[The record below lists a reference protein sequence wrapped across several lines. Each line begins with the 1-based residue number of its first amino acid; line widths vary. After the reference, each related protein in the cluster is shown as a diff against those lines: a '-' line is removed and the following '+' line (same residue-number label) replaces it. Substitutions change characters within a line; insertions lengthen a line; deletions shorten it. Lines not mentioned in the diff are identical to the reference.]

1 MAPIS
6 SSHDKA
12 APSKSAYPMNSLELE
27 ILKLKTQL
35 LFRQAWLG
43 QAVIVVNAGVLAFV
57 VWPTTAMKIWWV
69 VTCALVFGRMVMVRR
84 FNAAGQ
90 DYDVVLWCRRF
101 IVGATLSGV
110 TWGMG
115 YLLMGCDAPE
125 AELFFGA
132 MMMAGMVAG
141 ALAILASMPAAF
153 RGYSIPVFLAVTG
166 VAVFRAESRL
176 EWALAFTSVVF
187 LFAML
192 RAAAYLHETVHESI
206 LMSLKQRYL
215 IEDLERTSK
224 EAESAVRAKSQFLT
238 NTSHEIRTPMNAVL
252 GMAQL
257 LGETKLDETQKRYLG
272 ILQDAGKSLLVI
284 LNDIL
289 DYSRIESGKLRME
302 KTLFRLDETLTES
315 TSALVVEAAA
325 KGLMLSIHIHPDTP
339 LTVVGDPGRLRQV
352 LINLVANA
360 VKFTAAGSIR
370 VEIAPLLV
378 EADMVELKFTVAD
391 TGIGIPSEMCQIIF
405 EAFTQVDQSTTRN
418 YSGTGLGLS
427 ICSRLVEMMQGK
439 IWVESK
445 LGRGS
450 RFYFTARFAL
460 PDYAPTPGSA

>member
-1 MAPIS
+1 
-6 SSHDKA
+6 
-12 APSKSAYPMNSLELE
+12 MNSLDLE
-27 ILKLKTQL
+27 ILTLKTRL

-43 QAVIVVNAGVLAFV
+43 QAVVVVNAGVLAFV
-57 VWPTTAMKIWWV
+57 VWPTAAMKIWWV
-69 VTCALVFGRMVMVRR
+69 MTCALVFGRMLMVRR
-84 FNAAGQ
+84 FNSISGQ
-90 DYDVVLWCRRF
+90 DYDAVLWCRRF

-110 TWGMG
+110 TWGAG
-115 YLLMGCDAPE
+115 YLLIGWDAPK

-141 ALAILASMPAAF
+141 ALAILAPLPAAF

-166 VAVFRAESRL
+166 VAVLRAQSRL

-192 RAAAYLHETVHESI
+192 RAAAFLHETVHESI
-206 LMSLKQRYL
+206 LLALKQRHL

-224 EAESAVRAKSQFLT
+224 QAASAARAKSQFLT

-257 LGETKLDETQKRYLG
+257 LGETKLDESQKRYLG

-302 KTLFRLDETLTES
+302 KTSFRLDETLNES

-325 KGLMLSIHIHPDTP
+325 KGLTLSTHIHPDTP
-339 LTVVGDPGRLRQV
+339 LTLVGDAGRLRQV

-370 VEIAPLLV
+370 VEIAPLRV
-378 EADMVELKFTVAD
+378 EADRVELKFTVAD
-391 TGIGIPSEMCQIIF
+391 SGIGIPSEMRQIIF

-418 YSGTGLGLS
+418 YGGTGLGLS

-439 IWVESK
+439 IWVESE
-445 LGRGS
+445 LDQGS
-450 RFYFTARFAL
+450 RFYFTARFTLPGDAAL
-460 PDYAPTPGSA
+460 PTSA

>member
-1 MAPIS
+1 
-6 SSHDKA
+6 
-12 APSKSAYPMNSLELE
+12 MNSLDLE
-27 ILKLKTQL
+27 ILKLKTRL

-43 QAVIVVNAGVLAFV
+43 QAVVVVNAGVLAFV
-57 VWPTTAMKIWWV
+57 VWPTAAMKIWWV
-69 VTCALVFGRMVMVRR
+69 MTCALVFGRMLMVRR
-84 FNAAGQ
+84 FNAVSGQ
-90 DYDVVLWCRRF
+90 DYDGVLWCRRF

-110 TWGMG
+110 TWGAG
-115 YLLMGCDAPE
+115 YLLIGWDAPK

-141 ALAILASMPAAF
+141 ALAILGPMPAAF

-166 VAVFRAESRL
+166 VAVLRAQSRL

-206 LMSLKQRYL
+206 LLALKQRHL

-224 EAESAVRAKSQFLT
+224 QAASAARAKSQFLT

-257 LGETKLDETQKRYLG
+257 LGKTKLDETQKRYLG

-302 KTLFRLDETLTES
+302 KTSFRLDETLNES

-325 KGLMLSIHIHPDTP
+325 KGLTLSTHIHPDTP
-339 LTVVGDPGRLRQV
+339 LTLVGDAGRLRQV

-378 EADMVELKFTVAD
+378 EADRVELKFTVAD
-391 TGIGIPSEMCQIIF
+391 SGIGIPSEMRQIIF

-439 IWVESK
+439 IWVESE
-445 LGRGS
+445 LDQGS
-450 RFYFTARFAL
+450 RFYFTARFARPDGTPL
-460 PDYAPTPGSA
+460 PVPV